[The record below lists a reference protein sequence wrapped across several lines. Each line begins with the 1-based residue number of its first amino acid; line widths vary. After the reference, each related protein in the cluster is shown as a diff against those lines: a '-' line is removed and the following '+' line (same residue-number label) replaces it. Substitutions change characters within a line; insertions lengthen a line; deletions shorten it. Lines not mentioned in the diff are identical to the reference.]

1 MADNTVLNLGSGGD
15 TISTDDVGG
24 SVKVQ
29 RVKVQYGA
37 DGSATDASATTP
49 LPTTESDGGIISTA
63 NSTAST
69 LLAAAAFTGT
79 AEDVSDYTSI
89 TVSVI
94 SDQASGTDGLS
105 LQQSHNSTNWD
116 FIDAYT
122 IPAATGKQFSQQ
134 ITARYFRVVY
144 TNGGTNQGSFRLQAI
159 FHKFQAA
166 TSVIRP
172 QDARSNENDMQ
183 EVIGYAAGYNGT
195 SWDRLRTVNT
205 GVLQV
210 APSYA
215 GTVASTGVGASG
227 AQTQRVV
234 TATDSTIGTVTT
246 VSTVTTLTTCTT
258 LTNITNWGNVVDN
271 AGFTD
276 GTTRVSVSGYIFD
289 ETAGTALTEN
299 DAAAARID
307 SKRAQ
312 VMVFED
318 ETTRG
323 QRATVNTSKGLHVT
337 PVGHT
342 SGGLSQAT
350 GSIGATVTAVK
361 ASAGQVYGWYFY
373 NANASVSYVQFFNTA
388 TGGVTLGTTTP
399 VYSLGIPPSSGANV
413 MLPIGIAHSTAITIA
428 ITTTRAGSTGPGSTV
443 DYNVFYV

>member
-1 MADNTVLNLGSGGD
+1 MADNTVLNLGTGGD

-94 SDQASGTDGLS
+94 ADQASATDGLS

-122 IPAATGKQFSQQ
+122 IPASTGKQFSQQ

-215 GTVASTGVGASG
+215 GTVASTGTGASG

-234 TATDSTIGTVTT
+234 TATDSTIGTVHD
-246 VSTVTTLTTCTT
+246 C
-258 LTNITNWGNVVDN
+258 
-271 AGFTD
+271 
-276 GTTRVSVSGYIFD
+276 
-289 ETAGTALTEN
+289 
-299 DAAAARID
+299 ID
-307 SKRAQ
+307 SHDAHHVRHAYQ
-312 VMVFED
+312 HHEL
-318 ETTRG
+318 G
-323 QRATVNTSKGLHVT
+323 QR
-337 PVGHT
+337 
-342 SGGLSQAT
+342 
-350 GSIGATVTAVK
+350 
-361 ASAGQVYGWYFY
+361 
-373 NANASVSYVQFFNTA
+373 
-388 TGGVTLGTTTP
+388 
-399 VYSLGIPPSSGANV
+399 
-413 MLPIGIAHSTAITIA
+413 
-428 ITTTRAGSTGPGSTV
+428 R
-443 DYNVFYV
+443 

>member
-1 MADNTVLNLGSGGD
+1 V
-15 TISTDDVGG
+15 
-24 SVKVQ
+24 
-29 RVKVQYGA
+29 
-37 DGSATDASATTP
+37 
-49 LPTTESDGGIISTA
+49 
-63 NSTAST
+63 
-69 LLAAAAFTGT
+69 FTGT
-79 AEDVSDYTSI
+79 GEDVSDYASI
-89 TVSVI
+89 TVSLI
-94 SDQASGTDGLS
+94 ASHASATDGLA
-105 LQQSHNSTNWD
+105 LQQSHDNTNWD
-116 FIDAYT
+116 YVDNYT
-122 IPAATGKQFSQQ
+122 LSAATGKQYAQQ
-134 ITARYFRVVY
+134 VSARYFRIVY
-144 TNGGTNQGSFRLQAI
+144 TNGGTNQTSFRLQTI
-159 FHKFQAA
+159 FHKFLVP

-172 QDARSNENDMQ
+172 QDARTNESDVQ
-183 EVIGYAAGYNGT
+183 EIAAYASGYNGT
-195 SWDRLRTVNT
+195 TWDRLRTVNT

-215 GTVASTGVGASG
+215 GTVASTGTGASG

-246 VSTVTTLTTCTT
+246 VSTVTTLTTCST

-323 QRATVNTSKGLHVT
+323 QRATVNASKGLHVT

-342 SGGLSQAT
+342 SGGLSVAT
-350 GSIGATVTAVK
+350 GSIGNTVTSVK

-373 NANASVSYVQFFNTA
+373 NANASVAYVQFFNTA
-388 TGGVTLGTTTP
+388 TGSVTLGTTPP
-399 VYSLGIPPSSGANV
+399 VYSLGIPASSGANV
-413 MLPIGIAHSTAITIA
+413 MMPIGIAHSTAITIA
-428 ITTTRAGSTGPGSTV
+428 ITTTRAGSTNTASTV
-443 DYNVFYV
+443 DYSVFYV